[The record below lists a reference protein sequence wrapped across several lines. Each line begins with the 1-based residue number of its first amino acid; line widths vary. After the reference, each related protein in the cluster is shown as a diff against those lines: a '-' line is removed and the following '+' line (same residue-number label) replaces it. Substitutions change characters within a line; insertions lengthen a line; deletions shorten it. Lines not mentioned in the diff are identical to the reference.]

1 MSRIRPPAVL
11 LLALL
16 AACGPPTGAG
26 PVAAPRDRDLP
37 RVEPPTSRGALT
49 AVSPAVLPGLAAA
62 LAEDRESL
70 LEALDH
76 SLAWFAKESSRTRFT
91 TGEISYERARASVY
105 AFRQLASEKADATAL
120 ARRIRAEFVFYRS
133 SGGDGRG
140 TVLFTGYYTP
150 AFRASLTPSDEF
162 PYPLYRRPDD
172 LVVDEMTGEVKGR
185 RVGERVLTYPTR
197 ADIEKSGV
205 LAGTELAWLRDRFE
219 AYLVHLQGSAALLLP
234 DGTTLNVAYAGNNGH
249 DYVSVARQLVADG
262 KLREDQLGLEG
273 VRSYFKANPEDL
285 EPYLHRNPRFVF
297 FREGDSSA
305 WPVGSLGSPVTPL
318 RTLAADKS
326 VFPPG
331 GVVLVV
337 TEVAGRRG
345 RREKLVQFM
354 LDQDSGGAIRSPGRA
369 DIYFGVGPE
378 AEARAGG
385 QYAEGQLYYLF
396 LKPERVEGWLGA
408 WDQGW

>member
-1 MSRIRPPAVL
+1 M
-11 LLALL
+11 
-16 AACGPPTGAG
+16 
-26 PVAAPRDRDLP
+26 
-37 RVEPPTSRGALT
+37 
-49 AVSPAVLPGLAAA
+49 
-62 LAEDRESL
+62 
-70 LEALDH
+70 
-76 SLAWFAKESSRTRFT
+76 
-91 TGEISYERARASVY
+91 
-105 AFRQLASEKADATAL
+105 

-185 RVGERVLTYPTR
+185 RVGERVLRYPTR

-378 AEARAGG
+378 AEVRAGG